1 MGHIDPVV
9 LVEVD
14 SLLIITIF
22 NNLPRGGLQTG
33 DSGSNI
39 SLSEPD
45 VFIAGIEK
53 NVQYRSIA
61 TFNVVRPLE
70 WVLFNKLTGAPRR
83 AGIK

>member
-39 SLSEPD
+39 PLSEPD
-45 VFIAGIEK
+45 VFIAGIE
-53 NVQYRSIA
+53 
-61 TFNVVRPLE
+61 
-70 WVLFNKLTGAPRR
+70 
-83 AGIK
+83 